1 MPKRK
6 IVQFEED
13 GECWIGYES
22 DYSKKYNKIV
32 NENPTTDIKEIVD
45 LCDQEAESRNNHGF
59 VCLHRLLAKMLIGEV
74 GEDYATN
81 IMKTI
86 AEYGGLDGM
95 NGCGGE
101 PDAYVDFGL
110 KCDWDDYTF

>member
-1 MPKRK
+1 MPKRN
-6 IVQFEED
+6 IVKFEED
-13 GECWIGYES
+13 GECWIGYENNL
-22 DYSKKYNKIV
+22 DNIIDK
-32 NENPTTDIKEIVD
+32 NPTLTLKEIIN

-81 IMKTI
+81 VMKTI

-101 PDAYVDFGL
+101 PDAYVEFGL
-110 KCDWDDYTF
+110 KCDWGDYTF